1 MPSATVVFIASFS
14 TASAKSLKVSFVA
27 CARCSS
33 KSSDASRISAPDSPW
48 NNDFI
53 CFAQQQMLRRI
64 NNYKKI
70 QKKFLMPT
78 LRHKEIPRD

>member
-27 CARCSS
+27 CARCFS
-33 KSSDASRISAPDSPW
+33 KSSDASRISVADSPW

-53 CFAQQQMLRRI
+53 YLAQQQMLIRI
-64 NNYKKI
+64 SN
-70 QKKFLMPT
+70 QKDFT
-78 LRHKEIPRD
+78 KETTNANIKT